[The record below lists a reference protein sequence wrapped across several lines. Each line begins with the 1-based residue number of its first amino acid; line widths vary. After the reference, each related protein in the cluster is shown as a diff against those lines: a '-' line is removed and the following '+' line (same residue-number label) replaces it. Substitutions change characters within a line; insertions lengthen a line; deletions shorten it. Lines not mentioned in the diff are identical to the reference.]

1 MECLRLM
8 CVYSGYIHAY
18 AAMAGAPF
26 SVLLVVSERHEAAG
40 IKDGDDGYKTVGNN
54 GDETSQTNAGTE
66 PTGEEAQH
74 GKTEGTSAQA
84 GAEGPAERVG
94 NEETATERRSK
105 EEAPTVSDGN
115 EKQEGTKEKKMEEK
129 GGGKPTIFQDSSE
142 EVADVTAPKVLQQM
156 QVLRHLPEGRSPNF
170 SLLHF
175 IIVVPL
181 SKTKAE
187 EALKDGWVI
196 DEQNVEQLRKQ
207 VDRLNGVMIASVQE
221 KAAQ

>member
-1 MECLRLM
+1 MFVCK
-8 CVYSGYIHAY
+8 ST
-18 AAMAGAPF
+18 
-26 SVLLVVSERHEAAG
+26 VLFFRFFDA
-40 IKDGDDGYKTVGNN
+40 
-54 GDETSQTNAGTE
+54 
-66 PTGEEAQH
+66 
-74 GKTEGTSAQA
+74 
-84 GAEGPAERVG
+84 AEGPAERVG
-94 NEETATERRSK
+94 NEETATERHSK

-207 VDRLNGVMIASVQE
+207 VDRLS
-221 KAAQ
+221 K